1 MQELSDYSFLLSR
14 FTNIVV
20 KPISSQQ
27 PQATSL
33 LQVSICQGIPRSA
46 LRAHVDSKRNESRR
60 LISYSSCKQISWRWS
75 NSISYVSS
83 LDESLPP
90 IKRSKGY
97 DSQSS
102 LRSELLLRAL
112 NRISYPRKPIS
123 EAFLNRLELII
134 GSCSVPQQTSEV
146 IILIKGFLP

>member
-1 MQELSDYSFLLSR
+1 MQELSDYSFLFSR

-60 LISYSSCKQISWRWS
+60 LISYSSCKQIS
-75 NSISYVSS
+75 
-83 LDESLPP
+83 
-90 IKRSKGY
+90 
-97 DSQSS
+97 
-102 LRSELLLRAL
+102 
-112 NRISYPRKPIS
+112 
-123 EAFLNRLELII
+123 
-134 GSCSVPQQTSEV
+134 
-146 IILIKGFLP
+146 